1 MSAIKNS
8 ILVCPGILSWSLD
21 RLTRVFLGH
30 GKDQQGLNLRRSSW
44 EDFHRFISHQLG
56 QFIQYNAVAE
66 PSRNANTSRESIE
79 SDFEEED
86 GDSSF
91 ECQRFCFHS
100 LEAFYQQNSSFTGA
114 AEIGVIFQKTFL
126 CLVRFEQAAERSFA
140 SNDIQVPAFSTMGS
154 AMSRWIIH
162 FVSNLD
168 FFFHWVC
175 QQPDGNTFRESV
187 SSSVSKSDLVA
198 MWHMIARV
206 TLGCGLSSLALELT
220 LQNLNPE
227 LDEAAQRRK
236 KLDENASPS
245 LWRLIE
251 IQFCLHRVLR
261 KLINAAT
268 IDATAS
274 KMCYSA
280 SIRGLSSVLEPNTI
294 QLLSIMNGTLT
305 GQDQQMESNLGVS
318 FDAVLFILDVCRSH
332 VSVVA
337 TGRHP
342 THSKSELFGMFEVLL
357 QLYRNLVHRALHA
370 AEMNEDEAEIED
382 QTAIIFT
389 SYSDAIT
396 AKFPKSLRHLAAG
409 AKNMKAVVLLD
420 VKAAELALSRV
431 CAALTVAVDAM
442 VVLNG
447 VHETEDQL
455 RLHLESS
462 EPHIG
467 RNGLVAR
474 QARSNGFFDLAHE
487 ILFDVK
493 QSMSTNELTKFK
505 ISGANLSKR
514 LSEHGARIA
523 SISTQALSD
532 GLSIL
537 SSLAYDA
544 VCEHAVYQPPLF
556 RGLLSICFSN
566 HLLSDL
572 DFFVW
577 LADKI
582 EATIQASGFQLV
594 SIKRIQTANEEEK
607 KRRRDV
613 RQKSIRT
620 EPSPLVR
627 RKRLRQV
634 IEISSDEE
642 DEDTTTSACENH
654 QASAATQPY
663 LNSPAVQ
670 VAAILSVLSSAE
682 NAQATCFKVLSAGS
696 IKRILEPL
704 ATMETYGRTMRV
716 LLQTLLSDHDLSWVT
731 PKLQAKM
738 ITVIEWNLR
747 IGKACDTA
755 RKANAAASS
764 PLNEVIVNLLEC
776 AIHVGLNSRSWTQ
789 LLRGGNQDTAMRA
802 RVSWLVLM
810 M

>member
-1 MSAIKNS
+1 MYPS
-8 ILVCPGILSWSLD
+8 ILPWSLD
-21 RLTRVFLGH
+21 RLTRVFIGR
-30 GKDQQGLNLRRSSW
+30 GTDQRGLNLRRSTW
-44 EDFHRFISHQLG
+44 EDFHQFISHQLG
-56 QFIQYNAVAE
+56 QFIQYNPVAE

-86 GDSSF
+86 DYSSN

-100 LEAFYQQNSSFTGA
+100 LESFYRQNSSITGA

-126 CLVRFEQAAERSFA
+126 CLVRFEQAAGRSFTA
-140 SNDIQVPAFSTMGS
+140 TDLQAPTFNAMETT
-154 AMSRWIIH
+154 MSRWVVD

-175 QQPDGNTFRESV
+175 QQPDGSTFREPTT
-187 SSSVSKSDLVA
+187 SSISKLDSVA
-198 MWHMIARV
+198 MWHMLARV
-206 TLGCGLSSLALELT
+206 TLGCGLSTLALELT

-227 LDEAAQRRK
+227 LDEANRRRK
-236 KLDENASPS
+236 KRDENVSPS
-245 LWRLIE
+245 LWTLIE

-261 KLINAAT
+261 KLVNVAT

-274 KMCYSA
+274 KMCNAA
-280 SIRGLSSVLEPNTI
+280 SIRGLSSVLEPNII
-294 QLLSIMNGTLT
+294 QLLTIMNDAFTS
-305 GQDQQMESNLGVS
+305 QDQQIESKLGVS
-318 FDAVLFILDVCRSH
+318 FDAVLFVLDVCRSH

-337 TGRHP
+337 TGRHHN
-342 THSKSELFGMFEVLL
+342 HSKSELFGMFRVLL
-357 QLYRNLVHRALHA
+357 QLYRNVVHRALHGV
-370 AEMNEDEAEIED
+370 EMNEDEPKSKD
-382 QTAIIFT
+382 QNAIIFT
-389 SYSDAIT
+389 LYSDAIT
-396 AKFPKSLRHLAAG
+396 AKFPKYLRHLAAC
-409 AKNMKAVVLLD
+409 AKNVKAVVLLD
-420 VKAAELALSRV
+420 VKAAELTLSRV

-442 VVLNG
+442 VVLTG

-455 RLHLESS
+455 RLSLESS

-467 RNGLVAR
+467 RDGLVDR
-474 QARSNGFFDLAHE
+474 QTRSNGFLDLAHE

-505 ISGANLSKR
+505 ISGTNLSKR

-523 SISTQALSD
+523 STSSLALTE
-532 GLSIL
+532 GLSVL

-544 VCEHAVYQPPLF
+544 ICEHAVYQPPLF

-577 LADKI
+577 LGDKI

-594 SIKRIQTANEEEK
+594 SIKRVQTAGEEEK

-613 RQKSIRT
+613 RKESIRS

-634 IEISSDEE
+634 IEISSDED
-642 DEDTTTSACENH
+642 DEDTATSAIESR
-654 QASAATQPY
+654 QAPAVIQPY
-663 LNSPAVQ
+663 LNSPAAQ

-682 NAQATCFKVLSAGS
+682 NAQGTCLKMLLGGS
-696 IKRILEPL
+696 IERTQEPIV
-704 ATMETYGRTMRV
+704 TMEKYGRTMRV
-716 LLQTLLSDHDLSWVT
+716 LLQTLLCDHDLSWVT

-738 ITVIEWNLR
+738 VTVIEWNLR

-755 RKANAAASS
+755 RKAQKAVASS
-764 PLNEVIVNLLEC
+764 LWNEVIVNLFEC
-776 AIHVGLNSRSWTQ
+776 AVHVGLNSRSWTQ
-789 LLRGGNQDTAMRA
+789 LLRGGNQDTSMRA
-802 RVSWLVLM
+802 RVS
-810 M
+810 